1 MIAILWVP
9 GNSLTS
15 CLAINLWRKT
25 LYHEDIEVFNM
36 HFSCCAQLLF
46 LPRYP
51 YFAIV
56 QGEKWHSR
64 RKILTPAFHFKILE
78 GFIQVFNVNS
88 EFLIKDLEAQIG
100 EPFVDINA
108 HITKCTLDIICGKY
122 QCSHCQEHFQYFTL
136 ILLMPVS
143 KHQTDAM
150 ICLEL
155 FFRFCTFRSELISF

>member
-1 MIAILWVP
+1 
-9 GNSLTS
+9 
-15 CLAINLWRKT
+15 
-25 LYHEDIEVFNM
+25 M
-36 HFSCCAQLLF
+36 HFSYCAQLRF
-46 LPRYP
+46 LQGDS
-51 YFAIV
+51 YFPTV

-88 EFLIKDLEAQIG
+88 EFLIKDLEAQTE

-122 QCSHCQEHFQYFTL
+122 HCSYCQVHFQYCTL
-136 ILLMPVS
+136 ILLGPVF

-150 ICLEL
+150 TYLEL
-155 FFRFCTFRSELISF
+155 LFRFCTFTSELISF